1 MPAIKYKLRIKG
13 LKTADGT
20 ISVQALKDLLDLLLE
35 NAERALRLAIQ
46 GESVK
51 RARKPSW
58 LVKSLDLVVT
68 GIEQGST
75 VLDIETPTLGDT
87 AADEIKEQDLW
98 YTRPRPE
105 DTAFT
110 LLSRSVK
117 DTTSENLES
126 DTYDAGVLDGLISF
140 KPFLQQ
146 FAEEIDLESTDRPQ
160 EQFELSDKEIE
171 KNERIKTRTPEPT
184 AFVIS
189 GLFDLI
195 QHSKKQFH
203 LVLSNGQVI
212 LGTVDPEFLT
222 IEDMR
227 QWWGRKVTVKGTVH
241 FRPSGRVRLIEAH
254 VIKPMEAGEEI
265 FERLPEPPTALELF
279 DASAKREAAK
289 SPLME
294 VWNKW
299 PGDESIDEIL
309 AALKEG

>member
-1 MPAIKYKLRIKG
+1 MAAIKYKLQIKG

-20 ISVQALKDLLDLLLE
+20 ISVQALKELLGLLIE
-35 NAERALRLAIQ
+35 NAERGLRLAIQ

-58 LVKSLDLVVT
+58 LTRSLDFVVT
-68 GIEQGST
+68 GIERGST
-75 VLDIETPTLGDT
+75 ILDIETPTLGES
-87 AADEIKEQDLW
+87 AAQEIQEQDLW

-105 DTAFT
+105 DTALS

-117 DTTSENLES
+117 DTTAENLES

-146 FAEEIDLESTDRPQ
+146 FAREIDLQSSERPQ
-160 EQFELSDKEIE
+160 DQFELREKEIE
-171 KNERIKTRTPEPT
+171 KIERIKRRTPEPT

-189 GLFDLI
+189 GSFDLI

-227 QWWGRKVTVKGTVH
+227 QWWGKKVTVKGTVH

-254 VIKPMEAGEEI
+254 VIKPMEAGEEV
-265 FERLPEPPTALELF
+265 FDRLPEASTTLDLF
-279 DASAKREAAK
+279 EASAKRQAAK

-294 VWNKW
+294 VWNQW

-309 AALKEG
+309 AALEEG